1 MKSRPLRVLPGFG
14 LSFGVTVTAL
24 SLFVL
29 IPLATLVARGL
40 GMSWESFTG
49 AALSPRALATYRLT
63 LLTALTAGLLN
74 SLIGVLLAWTLT
86 RYSFPGRRLLDGIV
100 DLPFALPTAVAGIS
114 LTTLYAPHGWLGGL
128 LGGLGLK
135 VAFTPAGIMMAM
147 LFVGIPFVVRAV
159 QPVLE
164 DFDRALEEAAASLGA
179 GPLTTFRKIT
189 LPTLL
194 PAILTG
200 FSLSLARGLG
210 EYGSVIFIAG
220 NMPFKTEVTSLLI
233 VAQLEE
239 FDYQGATAIALVML
253 AGSFALLLGLN
264 ALQRLTLSRREAK

>member
-14 LSFGVTVTAL
+14 LSLGVTVTAL
-24 SLFVL
+24 SLFVI
-29 IPLATLVARGL
+29 IPLATLVARGM
-40 GMSWESFTG
+40 GMNWESFSN

-63 LLTALTAGLLN
+63 FTAALVAGILN
-74 SLIGVLLAWTLT
+74 SLIGVLLAWTLI

-114 LTTLYAPHGWLGGL
+114 LTTLYAPHGWLGSL

-135 VAFTPAGIMMAM
+135 VAFTPSGIMMAM

-253 AGSFALLLGLN
+253 AGSFTLLLGLN
-264 ALQRLTLSRREAK
+264 ALQRLTISRREAK

>member
-179 GPLTTFRKIT
+179 GPLTTFRRIT

>member
-1 MKSRPLRVLPGFG
+1 VKSRPLRVLPGFG

-179 GPLTTFRKIT
+179 GPLTTFRRIT

-239 FDYQGATAIALVML
+239 FDYRGATAIALVML

>member
-1 MKSRPLRVLPGFG
+1 VKSRPLRVLPGFG

-264 ALQRLTLSRREAK
+264 ALQRLTLSRRDAK

>member
-1 MKSRPLRVLPGFG
+1 VKSRPLRVLPGFG

-179 GPLTTFRKIT
+179 GPLTTFRRIT